1 MKITIDT
8 EREAIIVVDSFFK
21 QIDKINDA
29 IKMGGG
35 TEITYTDYV
44 KQQFEKAIQNPLLR
58 KADL

>member
-8 EREAIIVVDSFFK
+8 EREAIVVVDSFFK
-21 QIDKINDA
+21 QIDKMNDA

-35 TEITYTDYV
+35 KELDYTDYV
-44 KQQFEKAIQNPLLR
+44 KQQFEKAIKNPILR